1 MNGKTKKPTKS
12 NMRSV
17 AQARSEANI
26 RRSAARFSASAFRRL
41 SVMLLALV
49 CVILPSCGELKYSD
63 KTYTEENMDITYP
76 YFEGDDCAALN
87 ETVRAALFDSDGVR
101 NFLENEEHTA
111 ERTFVFDGESCVAR
125 SSLKLSYE
133 TPYIND
139 GYVSIVFKGYLNI
152 LSAAHPSNIVI
163 TVNADIKTGETIDP
177 LRELDGTDIDTLKL
191 AASEQLGEDYYINA
205 ALAAM
210 EKGIPSGSCGVYV
223 PDGIRV
229 YVPVFHALGDYV
241 SFVVKR

>member
-17 AQARSEANI
+17 AQ
-26 RRSAARFSASAFRRL
+26 ARFSASAFRRL

-76 YFEGDDCAALN
+76 YFEGDCAALN
-87 ETVRAALFDSDGVR
+87 ETVRAALFDSNEVR
-101 NFLENEEHTA
+101 NFLEDEEHTA
-111 ERTFVFDGESCVAR
+111 ERTFVFDGESCVER
-125 SSLKLSYE
+125 SSLKLSYD

-139 GYVSIVFKGYLNI
+139 GYVSIVFKGYFNI

-191 AASEQLGEDYYINA
+191 AASEQLGEDYINGA
-205 ALAAM
+205 FEALD
-210 EKGIPSGSCGVYV
+210 EGIPSGSLGAYESGGV
-223 PDGIRV
+223 RV
-229 YVPVFHALGDYV
+229 FVPVIHPLGDYV

>member
-1 MNGKTKKPTKS
+1 
-12 NMRSV
+12 
-17 AQARSEANI
+17 
-26 RRSAARFSASAFRRL
+26 
-41 SVMLLALV
+41 MLLALV

-76 YFEGDDCAALN
+76 YFEGDDCAAL
-87 ETVRAALFDSDGVR
+87 FDSDEVR

-133 TPYIND
+133 TPYINY

-152 LSAAHPSNIVI
+152 LFAAHPSNIVI

-229 YVPVFHALGDYV
+229 YVPVCHALGDYV

>member
-1 MNGKTKKPTKS
+1 MSLAMNGKTKKPTKS

-76 YFEGDDCAALN
+76 YFEGDDCAAL
-87 ETVRAALFDSDGVR
+87 FDSDEVR

-152 LSAAHPSNIVI
+152 LFAAHPSNIVI

-229 YVPVFHALGDYV
+229 YVPVCHALGDYV

>member
-1 MNGKTKKPTKS
+1 
-12 NMRSV
+12 
-17 AQARSEANI
+17 
-26 RRSAARFSASAFRRL
+26 
-41 SVMLLALV
+41 MLLALV

-87 ETVRAALFDSDGVR
+87 ETVRAALFDSNEVR
-101 NFLENEEHTA
+101 NFLEDEEHTA
-111 ERTFVFDGESCVAR
+111 ERTFVFDGESCVER

-139 GYVSIVFKGYLNI
+139 GYVSIVFKGYFNI

-191 AASEQLGEDYYINA
+191 AASEQLGEDYINGA
-205 ALAAM
+205 FEALD
-210 EKGIPSGSCGVYV
+210 EGIPSGSLGAYESGGV
-223 PDGIRV
+223 RV
-229 YVPVFHALGDYV
+229 FVPVIHPLGDYV

>member
-87 ETVRAALFDSDGVR
+87 ETVRAALFDSNEVR

-111 ERTFVFDGESCVAR
+111 ERTFVFDGKNCVER

-139 GYVSIVFKGYLNI
+139 GYVSIVFEGDFNI
-152 LSAAHPSNIVI
+152 LSAAH
-163 TVNADIKTGETIDP
+163 
-177 LRELDGTDIDTLKL
+177 
-191 AASEQLGEDYYINA
+191 
-205 ALAAM
+205 
-210 EKGIPSGSCGVYV
+210 V
-223 PDGIRV
+223 PDTRMGEIHR
-229 YVPVFHALGDYV
+229 FDFL
-241 SFVVKR
+241 

>member
-1 MNGKTKKPTKS
+1 MSVKRVCGKTA
-12 NMRSV
+12 V
-17 AQARSEANI
+17 
-26 RRSAARFSASAFRRL
+26 RRL
-41 SVMLLALV
+41 AAATLALV
-49 CVILPSCGELKYSD
+49 CTMLPSCGELKYSD

-87 ETVRAALFDSDGVR
+87 ETVRAALFDSNVVR
-101 NFLENEEHTA
+101 NFLEDEEHTA
-111 ERTFVFDGESCVAR
+111 ERTFVFDGENCVER
-125 SSLKLSYE
+125 SLFKLSYE

-139 GYVSIVFKGYLNI
+139 GHVSIVFNGEFNI

-229 YVPVFHALGDYV
+229 YVPVIHALGDF
-241 SFVVKR
+241 SFVVE

>member
-1 MNGKTKKPTKS
+1 
-12 NMRSV
+12 MRSA

-26 RRSAARFSASAFRRL
+26 RRSAARFPASAFRCL

-87 ETVRAALFDSDGVR
+87 ETVRTALFDSNEVR

-111 ERTFVFDGESCVAR
+111 ERSFVFDGESCVAR

-139 GYVSIVFKGYLNI
+139 GYVSIVFEGDFNI

-191 AASEQLGEDYYINA
+191 AASEQLGEDYINGA
-205 ALAAM
+205 FEAL
-210 EKGIPSGSCGVYV
+210 EEGIPSGSLGAYESGGV
-223 PDGIRV
+223 RV
-229 YVPVFHALGDYV
+229 FVPVIHPLGDYV